1 MKILNII
8 LLTLMVNYS
17 LYSQDCIGTN
27 TTDEFPCCN
36 QKINIDPLNNNFNVN
51 TERFGMTLNKDL
63 DFSKMDMHV
72 HVPEAAVPKDGPS
85 AGITITCSLLKKN

>member
-63 DFSKMDMHV
+63 DFSKYN
-72 HVPEAAVPKDGPS
+72 
-85 AGITITCSLLKKN
+85 IRYL